1 MSTPGNGRFKATLA
15 KWLLAALVLAGL
27 GVGAKVYFFPAE
39 ETMQYLTATA
49 ARADVRE
56 TVLATGTL
64 EAFKQVSVGAQ
75 ASGQVKSLKVALGD
89 EVKQGDL
96 IAEIDAQ
103 SQENAMRIAE
113 ADLENMKAQRA
124 AKAATLKQAES
135 EYKRQKGMLTARATS
150 QQDYESALATLTETK
165 ADIAALDA
173 QIVASTIDVDTAR
186 VDLGYTSITAPMD
199 GVVVAVITKEGQTV
213 NASQST
219 PTIVKLAQLDTMT
232 VKAEV
237 SEADV
242 VHVSPDQHVYFTIL
256 GEPDRK
262 YEATLRSIEPA
273 PDSIEDDDDD
283 TTSSSDEAIYY
294 NALFDVPNPDRRLRI
309 SMTAEVTI
317 ILDEAENVLTI
328 PEAALGTT
336 DDQGR
341 HAVRVLGADGAPETR
356 WVRTGI
362 SDSVNVQVLE
372 GLDEGEQVILGEADA
387 EAVLEQEASRHRGR
401 MRL

>member
-1 MSTPGNGRFKATLA
+1 MSTPGNGRFKARLA

-27 GVGAKVYFFPAE
+27 GVGAKVSFFSPE

-89 EVKQGDL
+89 EVRQGDL

-113 ADLENMKAQRA
+113 ANLENMKAQRA

-135 EYKRQKGMLTARATS
+135 EYQRQKGMLTARATS

-173 QIVASTIDVDTAR
+173 QIVASSIDVDTAR
-186 VDLGYTSITAPMD
+186 VDLGYTDIIAPMD
-199 GVVVAVITKEGQTV
+199 GVVVAVVTKEGQTV
-213 NASQST
+213 NAAQST

-242 VHVSPDQHVYFTIL
+242 VHVRPEQRVYFTIL

-273 PDSIEDDDDD
+273 PDSIEDEDT

-317 ILDEAENVLTI
+317 VLDEAENVLTI

-341 HAVRVLGADGAPETR
+341 HGVRVLGADGAPETR